1 MFYIT
6 IENTILFCRI
16 FAEYYDAGLKDTSVW
31 FIDMVSYFNCNL
43 LK

>member
-31 FIDMVSYFNCNL
+31 FTDHGDIFQIVIC
-43 LK
+43 